1 MVTLLCL
8 GSSLER
14 KLASRLLVHS
24 LVVSLSSKAGMLL
37 QIVFKTLCCYSFECL
52 LGQKKNRTDLETNLA
67 QSSKNITTELC
78 VISITE
84 RRRSTLYSCTAKD
97 KNFLIGTK
105 NQTFITFIA
114 FYSVKW
120 SQSYVTVQA
129 IFVR

>member
-1 MVTLLCL
+1 MY
-8 GSSLER
+8 SLI
-14 KLASRLLVHS
+14 S
-24 LVVSLSSKAGMLL
+24 
-37 QIVFKTLCCYSFECL
+37 
-52 LGQKKNRTDLETNLA
+52 RTDLETDLA

-105 NQTFITFIA
+105 NQTLITFIA

-120 SQSYVTVQA
+120 YCSQSYVTVQA
-129 IFVR
+129 IFAKEAKLKMRL